1 MTIHYKSKNLKFQLL
16 YGITSAILGIVGIIL
31 DSKPLL
37 TYPWLILSIL
47 QIGTWYY
54 QNKFQYLQ
62 IENNVLTKNSLFPKS
77 IELSKI
83 TAIRKYRNSFLIE
96 SKEKN
101 IKIYKDVI
109 STASLYQL
117 TDLLNEIQLN
127 RSEEHTS
134 ELQSQD

>member
-1 MTIHYKSKNLKFQLL
+1 MGLLSILSDFQFFFV
-16 YGITSAILGIVGIIL
+16 YA
-31 DSKPLL
+31 
-37 TYPWLILSIL
+37 WLILGIL

-83 TAIRKYRNSFLIE
+83 TALRKYRNSFRIE
-96 SKEKN
+96 SKKQN

-109 STASLYQL
+109 STDSLYQL
-117 TDLLNEIQLN
+117 TDLLNEIQVN
-127 RSEEHTS
+127 NSEAS
-134 ELQSQD
+134 S